1 MPMPRCRLTRRALLA
16 AAGPV
21 IWALHASRAFAQA
34 DWDEQPEIRP
44 TEAVVGADLSRGPH
58 YALGPTVTTF
68 AYLNRY
74 TVTSDYGPFVAPSDT
89 RLRRLIR
96 EIAAIAQLKAMQES
110 DAFKKAAAEAGK
122 SAFRSAKNLI
132 DDPVGTLSAIPEGIS
147 SIFDRAS
154 EQIRRSGRS
163 QYEDDPAK
171 QLLAVSSYKR
181 ELAAKLGVDVY
192 STNETLQKELNRVA
206 WASAAGN
213 LTLGAMSLATG
224 ALALQVASN
233 VRMLEQA
240 RNLVES
246 TPPSELSKR
255 NRDLLRR
262 MQVPDA
268 TANGFLQNRVLS
280 PRHQTVIV
288 GSMMALSDI
297 PGRAQFI
304 AYASGADTE
313 DAALMFQQMAELI
326 TGYNALV
333 APVHQIAIVLN
344 LPVISAVRNSA
355 MLLPIDRLLWTER
368 SAGVA
373 QSLAGLKPHCPEI
386 WMTGDTSPRAE
397 AGLKDLGLALT
408 QRYGKQLLLLD

>member
-1 MPMPRCRLTRRALLA
+1 
-16 AAGPV
+16 
-21 IWALHASRAFAQA
+21 
-34 DWDEQPEIRP
+34 
-44 TEAVVGADLSRGPH
+44 
-58 YALGPTVTTF
+58 
-68 AYLNRY
+68 
-74 TVTSDYGPFVAPSDT
+74 
-89 RLRRLIR
+89 
-96 EIAAIAQLKAMQES
+96 MQES

-122 SAFRSAKNLI
+122 SAFRSAQKLI

-154 EQIRRSGRS
+154 EQIRRSGRN

-192 STNETLQKELNRVA
+192 SSNETLQKELNRLA

-213 LTLGAMSLATG
+213 LTLGALSLATG
-224 ALALQVASN
+224 ALTLQVASN

-246 TPPSELSKR
+246 TPPSELSKC

-262 MQVPDA
+262 MQVPDV

-280 PRHQTVIV
+280 PRHQTIIIA
-288 GSMMALSDI
+288 SMMALSDI

-304 AYASGADTE
+304 AYTSGADTE

-333 APVHQIAIVLN
+333 APVHHIAIVLN
-344 LPVISAVRNSA
+344 LPVVITVKNSA

-373 QSLAGLKPHCPEI
+373 QNLAGLKPSGPEI
-386 WMTGDTSPRAE
+386 WMTGDASPRAE

-408 QRYGKQLLLLD
+408 QRCGKQLPLLD